1 MEQKIKGIVGYNEST
16 GTVVLNSDMP
26 TQEIKKLLR
35 VVLVAMDQ
43 NDNAHQFNINNNN
56 NARGL

>member
-1 MEQKIKGIVGYNEST
+1 MSTQKIKGIVGYNDAT

-26 TQEIKKLLR
+26 THEIKKLLR

-43 NDNAHQFNINNNN
+43 NDNAHQFNIQHG
-56 NARGL
+56 ARG